1 MELQVHKRKCF
12 TSRETLQRSPA
23 HFLHHY
29 FGKTHQVLLGTV
41 HLLKQRAT
49 TYNPTPFRGLSPSLG
64 TAFVVHTHFS
74 GSNPPCPISNI
85 PSSAQAAPSRL
96 GVTRAWPPHCC
107 SPGRGLRGTARAG
120 LAGCLLQAP
129 SLGPG
134 AVVPKCTE
142 RSCPVSV
149 GGWQDSC
156 WELNLGTD
164 L

>member
-85 PSSAQAAPSRL
+85 PSSAQAAPS
-96 GVTRAWPPHCC
+96 G
-107 SPGRGLRGTARAG
+107 GDQGL
-120 LAGCLLQAP
+120 AP
-129 SLGPG
+129 SLLLPWEG
-134 AVVPKCTE
+134 AEGHCQGWACWVPPASTLTWPRC
-142 RSCPVSV
+142 R
-149 GGWQDSC
+149 GA
-156 WELNLGTD
+156 
-164 L
+164 